1 MPLFFE
7 PVAEGETDV
16 LSVHPLVVTWAGS
29 GRVGL
34 VCCLLSVASLVAG
47 CAGSSGVSSTLPDS
61 TPLSLELASDSTS
74 YSVEGAR
81 RGAVGFTATIRNAG
95 STPIVVGHPSVCFP
109 AGYRRGQSIDARE
122 RRGNSEILL
131 EIERPDGEIVVLRE
145 SPMSRFE
152 PGRFDHVRFDH
163 VRLPPGGSGSFR
175 LGWFFENARGKWEDD
190 REAWR
195 VFTDP
200 GVYRV
205 EAILRNRWPKALIRD
220 ASGESVFVDVWT
232 GEIRSPEV
240 VLQID

>member
-1 MPLFFE
+1 MTRGSQTDSAHRSKPLIGALIAAVVVNLA
-7 PVAEGETDV
+7 VA
-16 LSVHPLVVTWAGS
+16 L
-29 GRVGL
+29 
-34 VCCLLSVASLVAG
+34 LVAG
-47 CAGSSGVSSTLPDS
+47 CAGSSEVSSTLPAS
-61 TPLSLELASDSTS
+61 SALSLELASDSTS
-74 YSVEGAR
+74 YDGEGVR

-109 AGYRRGQSIDARE
+109 AGYRKGQSIDARE

-152 PGRFDHVRFDH
+152 PEHFDH

-195 VFTDP
+195 VFSDP

-205 EAILRNRWPKALIRD
+205 EATLRNRWPKALIRD

-240 VLQID
+240 VLQIH